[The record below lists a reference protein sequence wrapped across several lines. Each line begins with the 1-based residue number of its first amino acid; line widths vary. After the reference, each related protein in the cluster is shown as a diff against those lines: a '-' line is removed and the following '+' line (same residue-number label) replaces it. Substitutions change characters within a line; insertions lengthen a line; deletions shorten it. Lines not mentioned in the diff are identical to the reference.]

1 MAKVHNLAFDYS
13 AYDNAQEAE
22 AQRAIKYKKNP
33 ALKQKTVS
41 VVAVIGICLLV
52 AVVLGTMIYGRVE
65 ISSLCS
71 EQTRQEEQLA
81 QLQGENVS
89 LQSELAQKTNMSKV
103 EEYAENELG
112 LKKLDKSQIEY
123 VTVESDSVAKV
134 VKAEDVLTYALFP
147 QVATDFFKYRE
158 AQQTKVDQTV
168 ADTENGSYPV

>member
-81 QLQGENVS
+81 Q
-89 LQSELAQKTNMSKV
+89 KTNMSKV

-134 VKAEDVLTYALFP
+134 VKAEDDNVFVKIKHWFSSVLEYIGA
-147 QVATDFFKYRE
+147 
-158 AQQTKVDQTV
+158 
-168 ADTENGSYPV
+168 

>member
-33 ALKQKTVS
+33 ALKQKTIS
-41 VVAVIGICLLV
+41 VVTVIGICLIV

-65 ISSLCS
+65 
-71 EQTRQEEQLA
+71 TRQEEQLA

-123 VTVESDSVAKV
+123 VTVDSDSVAKV
-134 VKAEDVLTYALFP
+134 VKAEDDNVFVKIKHWFSSVLEYIGA
-147 QVATDFFKYRE
+147 
-158 AQQTKVDQTV
+158 
-168 ADTENGSYPV
+168 

>member
-1 MAKVHNLAFDYS
+1 MDRERCFTAMAKVHNLAFDYS

-81 QLQGENVS
+81 Q
-89 LQSELAQKTNMSKV
+89 KTNMSKV

-134 VKAEDVLTYALFP
+134 VKAEDDNVFVKIKHWFSSVLEYIGA
-147 QVATDFFKYRE
+147 
-158 AQQTKVDQTV
+158 
-168 ADTENGSYPV
+168 

>member
-1 MAKVHNLAFDYS
+1 M
-13 AYDNAQEAE
+13 
-22 AQRAIKYKKNP
+22 
-33 ALKQKTVS
+33 
-41 VVAVIGICLLV
+41 V

-123 VTVESDSVAKV
+123 VTVDSDSVAKV
-134 VKAEDVLTYALFP
+134 VKAEDDNVFVKIKHWFSSVLEYIGA
-147 QVATDFFKYRE
+147 
-158 AQQTKVDQTV
+158 
-168 ADTENGSYPV
+168 

>member
-81 QLQGENVS
+81 QLQ
-89 LQSELAQKTNMSKV
+89 KTNMSKV

-134 VKAEDVLTYALFP
+134 VKAEDDNVFVKIKHWFSSVLEYIGA
-147 QVATDFFKYRE
+147 
-158 AQQTKVDQTV
+158 
-168 ADTENGSYPV
+168 

>member
-1 MAKVHNLAFDYS
+1 MDRERCFTAMAKVHNLAFDYS
-13 AYDNAQEAE
+13 AYDNAQGAE

-33 ALKQKTVS
+33 ALKQKTIS

-134 VKAEDVLTYALFP
+134 VKAEDDNVFVKIKHWFSSVLEYIGA
-147 QVATDFFKYRE
+147 
-158 AQQTKVDQTV
+158 
-168 ADTENGSYPV
+168 

>member
-1 MAKVHNLAFDYS
+1 MAFDYS

-33 ALKQKTVS
+33 ALKQKTIS
-41 VVAVIGICLLV
+41 VVTVIGICLLV

-89 LQSELAQKTNMSKV
+89 LQSE
-103 EEYAENELG
+103 NELG

-134 VKAEDVLTYALFP
+134 VKAEDDNVFVKIKHWFSSVLEYIGA
-147 QVATDFFKYRE
+147 
-158 AQQTKVDQTV
+158 
-168 ADTENGSYPV
+168 

>member
-33 ALKQKTVS
+33 ALKQKTIS

-71 EQTRQEEQLA
+71 SRPDRR
-81 QLQGENVS
+81 NS
-89 LQSELAQKTNMSKV
+89 LLS
-103 EEYAENELG
+103 
-112 LKKLDKSQIEY
+112 
-123 VTVESDSVAKV
+123 
-134 VKAEDVLTYALFP
+134 F
-147 QVATDFFKYRE
+147 RE
-158 AQQTKVDQTV
+158 RM
-168 ADTENGSYPV
+168 

>member
-71 EQTRQEEQLA
+71 EQTRQ
-81 QLQGENVS
+81 
-89 LQSELAQKTNMSKV
+89 LAQKTNMSKV

-134 VKAEDVLTYALFP
+134 VKAEDDNVFVKIKHWFSSVLEYIGA
-147 QVATDFFKYRE
+147 
-158 AQQTKVDQTV
+158 
-168 ADTENGSYPV
+168 